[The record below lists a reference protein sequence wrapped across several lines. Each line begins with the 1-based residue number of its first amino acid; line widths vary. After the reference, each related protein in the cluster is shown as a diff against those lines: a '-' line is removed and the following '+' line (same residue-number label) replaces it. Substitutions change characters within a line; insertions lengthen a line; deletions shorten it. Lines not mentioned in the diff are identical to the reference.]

1 MVSPTKWQFCFVNK
15 LNKKPGKPIRN
26 KLILENLITMPGSTL
41 TALEIYKMLPQTNCS
56 KCLLPSCLAF
66 AAAVLAGR
74 KKLNDCP
81 DLSPDIIA
89 KISATFQQS
98 DDMKVNHAEFIDK
111 LKKKMATVNFEVV
124 APLIGAKVQGDTIQI
139 NSLGKDF
146 VFDRQG
152 NMTSECH
159 IIPWVQAPALSYI
172 THETHAD
179 ITGKWI
185 SFREIKGG
193 IEWNALFASR
203 CENPLRK
210 LADDNPDLLKDLID
224 LFKGQAIEWYEADIA
239 IILHPFPKIP
249 ILICYQEPEDDMDS
263 KLTIFFDECCS
274 TNLHIKSIFTLCS
287 GLVQM
292 FTKIAEHHL

>member
-1 MVSPTKWQFCFVNK
+1 MTK
-15 LNKKPGKPIRN
+15 
-26 KLILENLITMPGSTL
+26 STY
-41 TALEIYKMLPQTNCS
+41 TALDVYKVLPQTNCS

-66 AAAVLAGR
+66 AAAVVAGP

-81 DLSPDIIA
+81 DLDPGAIEEFSA
-89 KISATFQQS
+89 KYQNSGYMEV
-98 DDMKVNHAEFIDK
+98 DRAEFIEK
-111 LKKKMATVNFEVV
+111 LQKKMTAINLETV
-124 APLIGAKVQGDTIQI
+124 APLIGATVKDDTITI
-139 NSLGKDF
+139 NSMGKDF

-159 IIPWVQAPALSYI
+159 IIPWVQAPLLSYI
-172 THETHAD
+172 TYKTHAD

-193 IEWNALFASR
+193 IEWQALFTSR
-203 CENPLRK
+203 CEEPLRK
-210 LADDNPDLLKDLID
+210 LADNNPDLLNDLID
-224 LFKGQAIEWYEADIA
+224 LFMGKTIDWYEADIA
-239 IILHPFPKIP
+239 LILYPMPKIP
-249 ILICYQEPEDDMDS
+249 ILICYQAPEDDLES

-292 FTKIAEHHL
+292 FTKIAEHHS

>member
-1 MVSPTKWQFCFVNK
+1 MSK
-15 LNKKPGKPIRN
+15 
-26 KLILENLITMPGSTL
+26 STF
-41 TALEIYKMLPQTNCS
+41 TALDVYKILPQTNCS

-66 AAAVLAGR
+66 AAAIVANR
-74 KKLNDCP
+74 KKLQDCP
-81 DLSPDIIA
+81 DLEPERIA
-89 KISATFQQS
+89 EFSAKYQS
-98 DDMKVNHAEFIDK
+98 SGYMEVDQAEFIDK
-111 LKKKMATVNFEVV
+111 LQQKMAAINLETV
-124 APLIGAKVQGDTIQI
+124 APLIGATVKDDRIII
-139 NSLGKDF
+139 NSMGKDF

-159 IIPWVQAPALSYI
+159 IIPWVQAPLLSYI
-172 THETHAD
+172 TYKTHVD

-193 IEWNALFASR
+193 IEWQALFTSR
-203 CENPLRK
+203 CEEPLRK
-210 LADDNPDLLKDLID
+210 LADGNPTLLNDLID
-224 LFKGQAIEWYEADIA
+224 LFMGKTIDWYEADIA
-239 IILHPFPKIP
+239 LILYPMPKIP
-249 ILICYQEPEDDMDS
+249 ILICYQAPEDDLES